1 MHAPVQWLSLYRK
14 YGIPFL
20 EIAHQG
26 IDLAIQSG
34 EHRVVDPGLLHKFEL
49 TLNIAIEA
57 NEVQT
62 TVCAVIDHDIFQ
74 AMAIRTATSQ
84 DAVTV
89 RRVQS
94 GRRIRAERITR
105 IGAADVGSDWASDAV
120 RIFAVV
126 AEVVFVLQRGIILLG
141 TE

>member
-1 MHAPVQWLSLYRK
+1 MHALTQWLSLHCK

-20 EIAHQG
+20 EIPHQG
-26 IDLAIQSG
+26 IDLAVQAG

-57 NEVQT
+57 DEVQAT
-62 TVCAVIDHDIFQ
+62 LRAVVDHDIFQ

-94 GRRIRAERITR
+94 GGRIRAERITR
-105 IGAADVGSDWASDAV
+105 IGAADVGSDWTGNAV
-120 RIFAVV
+120 RIFGVV
-126 AEVVFVLQRGIILLG
+126 GEVVFVLKRG
-141 TE
+141 